1 MRAAIWLLALFAVAA
16 AVALFAGNN
25 QGTITV
31 FWPPWRVDLSL
42 NLVLVI
48 LLVAFVLLHAALRAL
63 AALFSLPTQA
73 RQWRLQQ
80 KERTLHAALLDA
92 MVQLIA
98 GRFSRARKA
107 AQAALTQEKTL
118 AALGAN
124 LPQAQQVRVLSHL
137 LAAESAQALQ
147 DKPARDAHL
156 QQALNESTDR
166 TVLASPETREG
177 VQLRAA
183 RWALE
188 DRDAAAALARL
199 EELPQGAQ
207 RRTLALRL
215 RLKAAR
221 QDRRT
226 LEALETARLLAKH
239 RAFSDAAAQ
248 SIVRGLATE
257 LLSGAHDPA
266 QLLRAWSELD
276 ANEREMPEVAIHAAQ
291 RMVALRGDLALARG
305 WLLPAWERMVAN
317 PRPGRRAARQAGACA
332 RGGARF
338 GRCRLA
344 GPHRKRAAQQ
354 PARPEPAVPRGHGLH
369 EAAAVGQ
376 GPATADAGRAGLAG
390 HRPLPARL
398 ARAGATGRSPRRH
411 GAGRRSVEARGA
423 DRLTERRRQGHAGP
437 RALGHA
443 ACRTE
448 GLPLPKTSQ
457 LMPAS
462 IQTPAPP

>member
-1 MRAAIWLLALFAVAA
+1 MRAALWLLALFAIAA

-48 LLVAFVLLHAALRAL
+48 LLGAFALLHLALRGL

-80 KERTLHAALLDA
+80 KERTLHSALLDA
-92 MVQLIA
+92 MVQLLS

-107 AQAALTQEKTL
+107 AQAALVQEKTL
-118 AALGAN
+118 AALGAE
-124 LPQAQQVRVLSHL
+124 LPQAQQVRVISHL

-147 DKPARDAHL
+147 DRPARDAHL
-156 QQALNESTDR
+156 QQALNESVDR

-188 DRDAAAALARL
+188 DRDPAGALARL
-199 EELPQGAQ
+199 EELPQGVQ
-207 RRTLALRL
+207 RRTLALRI

-266 QLLRAWSELD
+266 QLLRAWAELD
-276 ANEREMPEVAIHAAQ
+276 AAEREMPEVAIHAAQ

-305 WLLPAWERMVAN
+305 WLLPAWERMVSQPRGLGDALRIKMARALEAGLDSVDADWLARIETAQRNN
-317 PRPGRRAARQAGACA
+317 PSDPNLQYLAGMACMKRQLWGKAQQLLMQAGLGLQDTELYRRAWLALAELAEA
-332 RGGARF
+332 RGDAEQ
-338 GRCRLA
+338 A
-344 GPHRKRAAQQ
+344 AAAWKRAAQ
-354 PARPEPAVPRGHGLH
+354 
-369 EAAAVGQ
+369 
-376 GPATADAGRAGLAG
+376 
-390 HRPLPARL
+390 
-398 ARAGATGRSPRRH
+398 
-411 GAGRRSVEARGA
+411 
-423 DRLTERRRQGHAGP
+423 TE
-437 RALGHA
+437 
-443 ACRTE
+443 
-448 GLPLPKTSQ
+448 KV
-457 LMPAS
+457 
-462 IQTPAPP
+462 

>member
-1 MRAAIWLLALFAVAA
+1 MRAALWLLALFAIAA

-48 LLVAFVLLHAALRAL
+48 LLGAFVLLHLALRGL
-63 AALFSLPTQA
+63 SALFSLPTQA

-80 KERTLHAALLDA
+80 KERTLHTALLDA
-92 MVQLIA
+92 MVQLLS

-107 AQAALTQEKTL
+107 AQAALVQEKTL
-118 AALGAN
+118 AALGAD
-124 LPQAQQVRVLSHL
+124 LPQAQQVRVISHL

-147 DKPARDAHL
+147 DRPARDAHL
-156 QQALNESTDR
+156 QQALNESADR
-166 TVLASPETREG
+166 IMLASPETREG

-188 DRDAAAALARL
+188 DRDPAGALTRL
-199 EELPQGAQ
+199 EELPQGVQ
-207 RRTLALRL
+207 RRTLALRI

-266 QLLRAWSELD
+266 QLLRAWAELD
-276 ANEREMPEVAIHAAQ
+276 AAEREMPEVAIHAAQ
-291 RMVALRGDLALARG
+291 RMVALRGDLASARG
-305 WLLPAWERMVAN
+305 WLLPAWERMVSQPRGLGDALRVKMARALEAGLDSVDADWLARIESAQRNN
-317 PRPGRRAARQAGACA
+317 PSDPNLQYLAGMACMKRQLWGKAQQLLMQAGLGLQDTDLYRRAWLALAELAETRGDAEQAAA
-332 RGGARF
+332 AW
-338 GRCRLA
+338 
-344 GPHRKRAAQQ
+344 KRAAQ
-354 PARPEPAVPRGHGLH
+354 
-369 EAAAVGQ
+369 
-376 GPATADAGRAGLAG
+376 
-390 HRPLPARL
+390 
-398 ARAGATGRSPRRH
+398 
-411 GAGRRSVEARGA
+411 
-423 DRLTERRRQGHAGP
+423 TE
-437 RALGHA
+437 
-443 ACRTE
+443 
-448 GLPLPKTSQ
+448 KV
-457 LMPAS
+457 
-462 IQTPAPP
+462 

>member
-1 MRAAIWLLALFAVAA
+1 MRAALWLLALFAVAA

-48 LLVAFVLLHAALRAL
+48 LLAAFVLLHLALRGL

-80 KERTLHAALLDA
+80 KERMLHSALLDA
-92 MVQLIA
+92 MVQLLS

-107 AQAALTQEKTL
+107 AQAALVQEKTL
-118 AALGAN
+118 AALGAS

-147 DKPARDAHL
+147 DRPARDAHL
-156 QQALNESTDR
+156 QQALNESVDR
-166 TVLASPETREG
+166 NVLASPETREG

-188 DRDAAAALARL
+188 DHDPAGALTRL
-199 EELPQGAQ
+199 EELPQGVQ
-207 RRTLALRL
+207 RRTLALRI

-221 QDRRT
+221 QDGRT

-239 RAFSDAAAQ
+239 RAFSDGAAQ

-266 QLLRAWSELD
+266 QLLRAWAELD
-276 ANEREMPEVAIHAAQ
+276 AAEREMPEVAIHAAQ
-291 RMVALRGDLALARG
+291 RMVALRGDLSLARG
-305 WLLPAWERMVAN
+305 WLLPAWERMVSQPRGLGDTLRVKMARALEAGLDSVDADWLARIETAQRNN
-317 PRPGRRAARQAGACA
+317 PRDPNLQDLAGMACMKRQLWGKAQQLLMQAGLGLQDTELYRRAWLALAELAETRGDEEQAAA
-332 RGGARF
+332 AW
-338 GRCRLA
+338 
-344 GPHRKRAAQQ
+344 KRAAQ
-354 PARPEPAVPRGHGLH
+354 
-369 EAAAVGQ
+369 
-376 GPATADAGRAGLAG
+376 
-390 HRPLPARL
+390 
-398 ARAGATGRSPRRH
+398 
-411 GAGRRSVEARGA
+411 
-423 DRLTERRRQGHAGP
+423 TEKA
-437 RALGHA
+437 
-443 ACRTE
+443 
-448 GLPLPKTSQ
+448 
-457 LMPAS
+457 
-462 IQTPAPP
+462 

>member
-63 AALFSLPTQA
+63 AALFSLPKQA
-73 RQWRLQQ
+73 RQWRVQQ
-80 KERTLHAALLDA
+80 KERALHTALLDA
-92 MVQLIA
+92 MVQLMA
-98 GRFSRARKA
+98 GRFSRARRA
-107 AQAALTQEKTL
+107 AMAALAQERTL
-118 AALGAN
+118 ESLDVE
-124 LPQAQQVRVLSHL
+124 LPQARQVRVLSHL

-156 QQALNESTDR
+156 QQALNESVDR

-221 QDRRT
+221 QDGRT

-266 QLLRAWSELD
+266 QLMRAWSELD
-276 ANEREMPEVAIHAAQ
+276 SNERQMPEVAIHGAQ
-291 RMVALRGDLALARG
+291 RMVVLHGDLALARG

-317 PRPGRRAARQAGACA
+317 PRGLGDALRVKLARALEAGLDSVDADWLARIESAQRNNPRDANLQYLAGMACMKRQLWGKAQQLLTQAGLGLQDAELYRRAWLALAELAEAREDAEQAAA
-332 RGGARF
+332 AW
-338 GRCRLA
+338 
-344 GPHRKRAAQQ
+344 KRAAQ
-354 PARPEPAVPRGHGLH
+354 
-369 EAAAVGQ
+369 
-376 GPATADAGRAGLAG
+376 
-390 HRPLPARL
+390 
-398 ARAGATGRSPRRH
+398 
-411 GAGRRSVEARGA
+411 
-423 DRLTERRRQGHAGP
+423 
-437 RALGHA
+437 
-443 ACRTE
+443 
-448 GLPLPKTSQ
+448 
-457 LMPAS
+457 
-462 IQTPAPP
+462 APST

>member
-1 MRAAIWLLALFAVAA
+1 MRAALWLLALFAVAA

-48 LLVAFVLLHAALRAL
+48 LLAAFVLLHLALRGL

-80 KERTLHAALLDA
+80 KERMLHSALLDA
-92 MVQLIA
+92 MVQLLS

-107 AQAALTQEKTL
+107 AQAALVQEKTL
-118 AALGAN
+118 AALGAS

-147 DKPARDAHL
+147 DRPARDAHL
-156 QQALNESTDR
+156 QQALNESVER
-166 TVLASPETREG
+166 NVLASPETREG

-188 DRDAAAALARL
+188 DHDPAGALTRL
-199 EELPQGAQ
+199 EELPQGVQ
-207 RRTLALRL
+207 RRTLALRI

-221 QDRRT
+221 QDGRT

-239 RAFSDAAAQ
+239 RAFSDGAAQ

-266 QLLRAWSELD
+266 QLLRAWAELD
-276 ANEREMPEVAIHAAQ
+276 AAEREMPEVAIHAAQ
-291 RMVALRGDLALARG
+291 RMVALRGDLSLARG
-305 WLLPAWERMVAN
+305 WLLPAWERMVSQPRGLGDTLRVKMARALEAGLDSVDADWLARIETAQRNN
-317 PRPGRRAARQAGACA
+317 PRDPNLQYLAGMACMKRQLWGKAQQLLMQAGLGLQDTELYRRAWLALAELAETRGDEEQAAA
-332 RGGARF
+332 AW
-338 GRCRLA
+338 
-344 GPHRKRAAQQ
+344 KRAAQ
-354 PARPEPAVPRGHGLH
+354 
-369 EAAAVGQ
+369 
-376 GPATADAGRAGLAG
+376 
-390 HRPLPARL
+390 
-398 ARAGATGRSPRRH
+398 
-411 GAGRRSVEARGA
+411 
-423 DRLTERRRQGHAGP
+423 TEKA
-437 RALGHA
+437 
-443 ACRTE
+443 
-448 GLPLPKTSQ
+448 
-457 LMPAS
+457 
-462 IQTPAPP
+462 